1 MFFSEIKI
9 MKRKNLGNYEHKEI
23 ALTLALNEEDNPSE
37 CLLKGQAFVSNA
49 LGEAFVSNALNE
61 VKIEPIKVEEVAEEV
76 VEEKPVKKKVTK
88 KKKTAKKVEPEVVVS
103 KEELNK
109 SLVEVAKFYKSKEKA
124 IALIEEVGGV
134 QSIGDLPEDKWNTL
148 HKMCLAV
155 LNG

>member
-37 CLLKGQAFVSNA
+37 CLLKG
-49 LGEAFVSNALNE
+49 EAFVHNALNE
-61 VKIEPIKVEEVAEEV
+61 VKIQPKPLELVKDKVEEVEVKEE
-76 VEEKPVKKKVTK
+76 PVKKKVTK
-88 KKKTAKKVEPEVVVS
+88 KKVSKKATKEVEPEVVVE

-109 SLVEVAKFYKSKEKA
+109 SLIEVAKFYKSKEKA
-124 IALIEEVGGV
+124 MALIEEVGGV
-134 QSIGDLPEDKWNTL
+134 QSISDLPVEKWNTL

>member
-37 CLLKGQAFVSNA
+37 CLLKG
-49 LGEAFVSNALNE
+49 EAFVSNALNE
-61 VKIEPIKVEEVAEEV
+61 VKMEVKKQEKVEEEV
-76 VEEKPVKKKVTK
+76 KETPVKKKVTK
-88 KKKTAKKVEPEVVVS
+88 KKKTAKKVEPEVLIS

-109 SLVEVAKFYKSKEKA
+109 KLVEVAKFYKSKEKA
-124 IALIEEVGGV
+124 IALLEEVGGV
-134 QSIGDLPEDKWNTL
+134 KSIGELPEDKWNTL
-148 HKMCLAV
+148 AKMCEAV